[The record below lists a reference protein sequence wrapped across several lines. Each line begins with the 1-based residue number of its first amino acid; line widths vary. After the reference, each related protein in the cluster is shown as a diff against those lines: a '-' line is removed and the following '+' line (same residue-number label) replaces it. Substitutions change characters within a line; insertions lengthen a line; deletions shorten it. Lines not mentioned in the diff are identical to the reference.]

1 MRNLGLPW
9 RRKISSATGLFSLSS
24 GRRTFD
30 RMLLSSR
37 RSSGISPVEI
47 RAVLFKVRRKL
58 PPDPHF
64 FLCGRNGHSSPHLG
78 HQLPAALHL
87 LGRRQIVHLP
97 LPLRVADK
105 FSRVFGHRIPP
116 SRATGT
122 YGGYHTMGRSA
133 NALTPQ
139 PHRR

>member
-87 LGRRQIVHLP
+87 LGRRQVLQAP
-97 LPLRVADK
+97 LLLCFAGTDK
-105 FSRVFGHRIPP
+105 GGRVFGHRVPP
-116 SRATGT
+116 ARATVASRE
-122 YGGYHTMGRSA
+122 Y
-133 NALTPQ
+133 
-139 PHRR
+139 HRR